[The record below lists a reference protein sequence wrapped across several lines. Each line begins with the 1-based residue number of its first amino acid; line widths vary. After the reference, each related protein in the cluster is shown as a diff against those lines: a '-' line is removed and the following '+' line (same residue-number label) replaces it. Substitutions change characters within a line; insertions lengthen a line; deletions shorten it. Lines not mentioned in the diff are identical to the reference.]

1 MPPSIANL
9 LELSTPTPENT
20 PVQAYAKLEFGAYSF
35 YVQSLSVTLGRKAA
49 ENDHVDVHL
58 GNTKAI
64 SRQHARVQ
72 YSFARNC
79 FEIYVGGRN
88 GLFVDDIFYDQG
100 SVVPL
105 DDRFA
110 SRGILLILER
120 RFRSERSSSTFYYL
134 TRVHY
139 LKILLSKRKN
149 LRRQLH
155 HHYRP
160 YHQHHPLKRN
170 LLPPKNQISHTQH

>member
-9 LELSTPTPENT
+9 LELSTPSRQNT

-35 YVQSLSVTLGRKAA
+35 YVQSLSVTLGRKAS
-49 ENDHVDVHL
+49 EGDHVDVHL

-88 GLFVDDIFYDQG
+88 GLFVDDVFYDQG

-105 DDRFA
+105 DDRYVPSCCLLVLCICIESMP
-110 SRGILLILER
+110 SRLCGE
-120 RFRSERSSSTFYYL
+120 
-134 TRVHY
+134 
-139 LKILLSKRKN
+139 
-149 LRRQLH
+149 
-155 HHYRP
+155 
-160 YHQHHPLKRN
+160 
-170 LLPPKNQISHTQH
+170 

>member
-1 MPPSIANL
+1 MAQPDGDDIIKGSLAATAQAMPPSIANL
-9 LELSTPTPENT
+9 LELSTVSPRNS

-64 SRQHARVQ
+64 SRQHARVE
-72 YSFARNC
+72 YSFARNA

-88 GLFVDDIFYDQG
+88 GLFVDDVFYEQG

-105 DDRFA
+105 DDR
-110 SRGILLILER
+110 
-120 RFRSERSSSTFYYL
+120 
-134 TRVHY
+134 
-139 LKILLSKRKN
+139 
-149 LRRQLH
+149 
-155 HHYRP
+155 
-160 YHQHHPLKRN
+160 
-170 LLPPKNQISHTQH
+170 

>member
-9 LELSTPTPENT
+9 LELSTPSTRNT

-64 SRQHARVQ
+64 SRQHARIQ
-72 YSFARNC
+72 YSFARNA

-88 GLFVDDIFYDQG
+88 GLFVDDIFYEQG

-105 DDRFA
+105 DDRFGNFLT
-110 SRGILLILER
+110 SWLIIVGHKYK
-120 RFRSERSSSTFYYL
+120 SGRSSSISYYPIKE
-134 TRVHY
+134 R
-139 LKILLSKRKN
+139 
-149 LRRQLH
+149 
-155 HHYRP
+155 
-160 YHQHHPLKRN
+160 YHRN
-170 LLPPKNQISHTQH
+170 L

>member
-1 MPPSIANL
+1 MAQQTDGDDILHGATSPAAAAPVALAMPPSIANL
-9 LELSTPTPENT
+9 LELSSTTPTSPRNS

-64 SRQHARVQ
+64 SRHHARVQ
-72 YSFARNC
+72 YSFARNA

-88 GLFVDDIFYDQG
+88 GLFVDDIFYEQG

-105 DDRFA
+105 DDR
-110 SRGILLILER
+110 
-120 RFRSERSSSTFYYL
+120 
-134 TRVHY
+134 
-139 LKILLSKRKN
+139 
-149 LRRQLH
+149 
-155 HHYRP
+155 
-160 YHQHHPLKRN
+160 
-170 LLPPKNQISHTQH
+170 